1 MTKRALLIGVSQY
14 EAGLPPLAAAPNDV
28 TAMLRVLQSPE
39 LGAFDEVT
47 TLFDPDLVKMQ
58 TAIALLFKNC
68 HKGDLR
74 LLYFSGHGIIN
85 DEGKLYFATRITSKD
100 NFTADAVPASFIQE
114 RMRDHSHERQ
124 QVLILDCCFSGAF
137 ASGWLPKGDIN
148 NNLKPQLEVEGSV
161 VLTSSTS
168 TQKSY
173 EDKEGEL
180 SLYTKYIVQ
189 GIESGAA
196 ESDDDGF
203 VSADELHEY
212 AKRLVQATKPV
223 MKPEIYGFKQGIKI
237 RLSKVRVNTE
247 LEYRRLVEKYASE
260 NDTISFVGHKIL
272 EIKRES
278 WKILDDVAIRIE
290 NEVLEPVRKRLENL
304 AIYKESLEKA
314 FEEKFPLTE
323 KSLEELKELQ
333 ELLGLRDKDIDPI
346 KQHVKSSYESTT
358 RRRKLQLVENP
369 RQFFRLFKWNFI
381 AITGGVVSLIVLGA
395 TVVNVWFQVKP
406 SPPRAIDNVSSS
418 MTGSLNKAIASLDNV
433 NTSLPNSIVLEM
445 DGSTTMV
452 KVVQELRDAYK
463 QINPSLPTT
472 YGVPDGQPKGS
483 SPGIQNLINGT
494 VLIAATS
501 RPLKAEEAKSGL
513 QAVPIGKDAIGVVV
527 GINNPFK
534 NNLTKDQVRDIYLGN
549 ITNWSQVGGIDRPIK
564 VINRATTSG
573 TRDDFQDIVLRGQN
587 FATDSTNFI
596 TWKQDE
602 TTAILRDLGDN
613 GISYATVSQL
623 KDEEIVRIIEID
635 GVIPT
640 DDEAIKSGR
649 YPIIR
654 NIFLAIKK
662 TTSPEAKQFIKF
674 ALSPKGQEIVK
685 KRKFT
690 PLD

>member
-1 MTKRALLIGVSQY
+1 
-14 EAGLPPLAAAPNDV
+14 
-28 TAMLRVLQSPE
+28 
-39 LGAFDEVT
+39 
-47 TLFDPDLVKMQ
+47 
-58 TAIALLFKNC
+58 
-68 HKGDLR
+68 
-74 LLYFSGHGIIN
+74 
-85 DEGKLYFATRITSKD
+85 
-100 NFTADAVPASFIQE
+100 
-114 RMRDHSHERQ
+114 
-124 QVLILDCCFSGAF
+124 
-137 ASGWLPKGDIN
+137 
-148 NNLKPQLEVEGSV
+148 
-161 VLTSSTS
+161 
-168 TQKSY
+168 
-173 EDKEGEL
+173 
-180 SLYTKYIVQ
+180 
-189 GIESGAA
+189 
-196 ESDDDGF
+196 
-203 VSADELHEY
+203 
-212 AKRLVQATKPV
+212 
-223 MKPEIYGFKQGIKI
+223 
-237 RLSKVRVNTE
+237 
-247 LEYRRLVEKYASE
+247 
-260 NDTISFVGHKIL
+260 
-272 EIKRES
+272 
-278 WKILDDVAIRIE
+278 
-290 NEVLEPVRKRLENL
+290 
-304 AIYKESLEKA
+304 
-314 FEEKFPLTE
+314 
-323 KSLEELKELQ
+323 
-333 ELLGLRDKDIDPI
+333 
-346 KQHVKSSYESTT
+346 
-358 RRRKLQLVENP
+358 
-369 RQFFRLFKWNFI
+369 
-381 AITGGVVSLIVLGA
+381 
-395 TVVNVWFQVKP
+395 
-406 SPPRAIDNVSSS
+406 